1 MTDLEKNI
9 RALFSFNTKSIEEKE
24 QKLNSN
30 VEEINKRD
38 RTLVEKI
45 GFVGKV
51 DYSNLTPIE
60 RSKKENIETITL
72 NDGSVKTIDEMFN
85 KLLKPS
91 QINYIV
97 DPNERNETKIL
108 KIGELNVQF
117 DLAKNGLNT
126 IIDGST
132 KYIDTINH
140 DRMVNSINHLY
151 KNYIEYNQIVPKSN
165 LLSINKLNNEI
176 GLLEEREKNIIADL
190 NKAYTDYYK
199 KEELNEIKKWLSNN
213 YNNYLKT
220 ISFCLHSEHGFIQA
234 PMEEITEEIY
244 LEMLSKTTPISGI
257 SFKEEDVESN
267 QECAGGVCPIK

>member
-24 QKLNSN
+24 EKLNAN

-45 GFVGKV
+45 GFIGKV

-132 KYIDTINH
+132 KYIG
-140 DRMVNSINHLY
+140 MW
-151 KNYIEYNQIVPKSN
+151 
-165 LLSINKLNNEI
+165 LLGALT
-176 GLLEEREKNIIADL
+176 RESA
-190 NKAYTDYYK
+190 
-199 KEELNEIKKWLSNN
+199 
-213 YNNYLKT
+213 
-220 ISFCLHSEHGFIQA
+220 
-234 PMEEITEEIY
+234 
-244 LEMLSKTTPISGI
+244 
-257 SFKEEDVESN
+257 EDE
-267 QECAGGVCPIK
+267 AGGVKFQFSSKSGNGMWGKEMTLLISK